1 MRVGHGTAHLAV
13 VPGEPMGGYV
23 DRSEGV
29 QDVLDPL
36 EVHVVTV
43 ADDDHRFA
51 LVVVDLICVNADI
64 VERIRAAVRGVG
76 VSSCWVAATH
86 THASPEAGCAPG
98 GGATPQHLGDRLV
111 AASLAA
117 ARRAVA
123 TERPARLAATRSLV
137 SGLAGRRNV
146 VDSPPMDIPVD
157 TIAVTVGTDVVG
169 LIVVS
174 PVHPTIL
181 PAANNHVSAD
191 LTGGIRRALSAPDRW
206 VVVATGAA
214 GDISTRHTR
223 QGHGPPEVGRLGALV
238 ADRFVPPPSPVED
251 RPAAPVRPPVSRCV
265 RLRPKQPA
273 ELDASA
279 RPIPEVRDGR
289 IRQVLHQGLRIARE
303 QAARQRSEPYEVE
316 VAAVDLD
323 GVTLVGVPGELFL
336 ELGEAIRATAGDVV
350 VLGYTNGYLGY
361 LPARDTPPC
370 YETFA
375 SPVSAGSGE
384 IVVETAVEVA
394 LEAARDRDRSRR
406 NSV

>member
-1 MRVGHGTAHLAV
+1 M
-13 VPGEPMGGYV
+13 PGEPMGGYV

-43 ADDDHRFA
+43 ADDGHRFA
-51 LVVVDLICVNADI
+51 LVVVDLICVNADV
-64 VERIRAAVRGVG
+64 VERIRTALRDVG
-76 VSSCWVAATH
+76 VPSCWVAATH

-98 GGATPQHLGDRLV
+98 GGITPRDVGDRLV
-111 AASLAA
+111 AVSLTAT
-117 ARRAVA
+117 RRAVA
-123 TERPARLAATRSLV
+123 TEREARLTATRTLV
-137 SGLAGRRNV
+137 SGLASRRNV

-157 TIAVTVGTDVVG
+157 TIGVTVGADVVG

-191 LTGGIRRALSAPDRW
+191 LAGGIRRALSGPDRW

-223 QGHGPPEVGRLGALV
+223 QGHGPPEVDRLGALV
-238 ADRFVPPPSPVED
+238 ADRFVPPAPVD
-251 RPAAPVRPPVSRCV
+251 GGPVAPVRPPVSRSV

-279 RPIPEVRDGR
+279 RPVPQIRDGR
-289 IRQVLHQGLRIARE
+289 IRQVLQQGLRIARE
-303 QAARQRSEPYEVE
+303 QAARQRSEPYEIE

-323 GVTLVGVPGELFL
+323 GVTVVGVPGELFL
-336 ELGEAIRATAGDVV
+336 ELGEAIRSRAADRAGDVV

-384 IVVETAVEVA
+384 IVVETAVEA
-394 LEAARDRDRSRR
+394 AIEAARDRDRSRR
-406 NSV
+406 NYA

>member
-1 MRVGHGTAHLAV
+1 MRVGHGTACLAV

-23 DRSEGV
+23 DRSQGV

-36 EVHVVTV
+36 EVHVVTF
-43 ADDDHRFA
+43 ADDGHRFA
-51 LVVVDLICVNADI
+51 LVVVDLICVNADV
-64 VERIRAAVRGVG
+64 VERIRAALRGVG
-76 VSSCWVAATH
+76 VPSCWVAATH

-98 GGATPQHLGDRLV
+98 GGVTPRHVGDRLV

-117 ARRAVA
+117 TRQAVA
-123 TERPARLAATRSLV
+123 TERSARLAATRTLV
-137 SGLAGRRNV
+137 SGLASRRNV

-157 TIAVTVGTDVVG
+157 TIGVTVGTDVVG
-169 LIVVS
+169 LVVVS

-223 QGHGPPEVGRLGALV
+223 QGHGPPEVDRLGARV
-238 ADRFVPPPSPVED
+238 ADRLVPPSSPVD
-251 RPAAPVRPPVSRCV
+251 GGPAAPVRPPVSRSV

-279 RPIPEVRDGR
+279 YQIPQVRDGR

-323 GVTLVGVPGELFL
+323 GVTVVGVPGELFL
-336 ELGEAIRATAGDVV
+336 ELGEAIRARADEVV

-384 IVVETAVEVA
+384 IVVETAVEAA

-406 NSV
+406 NRA

>member
-1 MRVGHGTAHLAV
+1 MRVGHGTARLPV

-23 DRSEGV
+23 DRSQGV
-29 QDVLDPL
+29 RDVLDPL
-36 EVHVVTV
+36 EVHVVTF
-43 ADDDHRFA
+43 ADDGHRFA
-51 LVVVDLICVNADI
+51 LVVVDLICVNADV
-64 VERIRAAVRGVG
+64 VERTRAALRDVG

-98 GGATPQHLGDRLV
+98 GGLTPRHVGDRLV

-117 ARRAVA
+117 TRRAVA
-123 TERPARLAATRSLV
+123 AERPARLAATRTLV

-146 VDSPPMDIPVD
+146 VDPPPMDIPVD
-157 TIAVTVGTDVVG
+157 TVVVTVGADVVG

-223 QGHGPPEVGRLGALV
+223 QGHGPSEVDRLGARV
-238 ADRFVPPPSPVED
+238 ADRFVPPPAPVD
-251 RPAAPVRPPVSRCV
+251 GGPAAPVRPPVSRSV
-265 RLRPKQPA
+265 RLRPKQSA

-279 RPIPEVRDGR
+279 RPVPPVRDER
-289 IRQVLHQGLRIARE
+289 IRRVLHQGLRIARE
-303 QAARQRSEPYEVE
+303 QAVRQRSEPYEVE
-316 VAAVDLD
+316 ISAVDLD
-323 GVTLVGVPGELFL
+323 GVTVVGVPGELFL
-336 ELGEAIRATAGDVV
+336 ELGEAIRARTGDVV

-384 IVVETAVEVA
+384 IVVETAVEAA
-394 LEAARDRDRSRR
+394 LEAARDRPSRR
-406 NSV
+406 NSA